1 MKRLICSKTKV
12 SIETNYEAI
21 AKVQARNNIVLDVNV
36 SNGGGK
42 NEYVYWTAKIEMI
55 EFTVSLDVR

>member
-12 SIETNYEAI
+12 TAETNYEAV

-42 NEYVYWTAKIEMI
+42 NEYVYWTAKIKMI
-55 EFTVSLDVR
+55 KFTIRLDVR